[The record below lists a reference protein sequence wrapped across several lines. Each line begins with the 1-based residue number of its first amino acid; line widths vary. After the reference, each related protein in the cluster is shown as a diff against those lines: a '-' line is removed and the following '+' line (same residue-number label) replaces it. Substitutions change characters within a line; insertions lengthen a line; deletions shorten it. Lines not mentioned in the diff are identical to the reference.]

1 MNETLRA
8 QQYALARHLRD
19 PQRHAPPP
27 GVEARR
33 LKVYRELFYGAI
45 EGLLAGSF
53 PVMRQALGEQ
63 RWHARVRDF
72 FAIYSCDMQ
81 FFIYIS

>member
-33 LKVYRELFYGAI
+33 LKVYRELFYLSLI
-45 EGLLAGSF
+45 
-53 PVMRQALGEQ
+53 
-63 RWHARVRDF
+63 H
-72 FAIYSCDMQ
+72 I
-81 FFIYIS
+81 